1 MEKRFKELKRAL
13 VLKVIKAERTEKQL
27 FSGLWFTSC
36 SELCLLLPNIS
47 SCHPPRYSVSLFCHS
62 LEHFLSAAQDN
73 TNSKEIQKHLHLKK
87 MDITVT
93 TVAIER
99 TTKVPYKKLFCCERL
114 IGLLCQTSTVVLKK
128 RSTPQDC
135 ITIRAVTP
143 PCHSYNKAL
152 PNACSLPLS
161 GQPATTAKT
170 HAYCWNAGPG
180 VCPFFFFLE
189 WNKGVTAYVYV
200 VWQRQFSYC
209 VSTCS
214 ASDKL
219 LLVCSSSIILQ
230 NKKNRI

>member
-99 TTKVPYKKLFCCERL
+99 TTKVPFKKLFCCERL

-180 VCPFFFFLE
+180 VCPFFFLF
-189 WNKGVTAYVYV
+189 
-200 VWQRQFSYC
+200 FF
-209 VSTCS
+209 
-214 ASDKL
+214 
-219 LLVCSSSIILQ
+219 
-230 NKKNRI
+230 